1 MCVGDQVTSA
11 RLDTQLEVSILMT
24 RVLDLNTWSDIR
36 EEMVISNVLQRDNI
50 ILAKRLHPNLER
62 SARIWDENAKT
73 EKLWNAQARREV
85 VQSVLDSWIE
95 ECRDDATVEVLL
107 VALSYPDFKDMKMRI
122 EGMIELSL

>member
-24 RVLDLNTWSDIR
+24 RVLDLNTWSDIK

-62 SARIWDENAKT
+62 SARIWDENVR
-73 EKLWNAQARREV
+73 L
-85 VQSVLDSWIE
+85 LDLYS
-95 ECRDDATVEVLL
+95 
-107 VALSYPDFKDMKMRI
+107 SNN
-122 EGMIELSL
+122 